1 MVLVSDCPEPVA
13 LPRMS
18 SDSQPLVTRALV
30 ENIVREVVR
39 KRLAPPGAA
48 PAPKLVVD
56 ASARHM
62 HVSRADLD
70 VLFGKGYELGIHR
83 PLYQDGHYA
92 AKETVTLIGPR
103 SRLISNLRILGPIR
117 DRSQVELAFTDAISL
132 GIDDIPIRLSG
143 NIDGTP
149 GAFIMG
155 PAGMV
160 ELKEGVIRAAIHVHM
175 NPGEAAY
182 YGVKHG
188 EMMKLRVG
196 GDAGVTF
203 NRVHV
208 RVDPKVRLN
217 VHMDTDEA
225 NACGLH
231 LAREIELVK

>member
-1 MVLVSDCPEPVA
+1 MPTDP
-13 LPRMS
+13 
-18 SDSQPLVTRALV
+18 QPPVTRATV
-30 ENIVREVVR
+30 ESIVREVVR
-39 KRLAPPGAA
+39 KRLAPSGPGT
-48 PAPKLVVD
+48 APKLVVH

-70 VLFGKGYELGIHR
+70 VLFGKGYELTVHR
-83 PLYQDGHYA
+83 PLYQEGHYA
-92 AKETVTLIGPR
+92 ANEAITLIGPR

-188 EMMKLRVG
+188 DAMKLRVG

-203 NRVHV
+203 NKVHV